1 MLHEEEIY
9 VPLFYIHVGPK
20 ADLNDIAEFFAEFG
34 KRLNICLDDSPKDDY
49 RLIL

>member
-1 MLHEEEIY
+1 MLREEEIY
-9 VPLFYIHVGPK
+9 VPVFYIGPK